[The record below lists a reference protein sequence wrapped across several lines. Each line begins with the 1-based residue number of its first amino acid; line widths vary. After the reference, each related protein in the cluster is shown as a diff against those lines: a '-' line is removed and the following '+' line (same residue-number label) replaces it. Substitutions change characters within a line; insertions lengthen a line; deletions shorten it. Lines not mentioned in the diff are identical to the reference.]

1 MSVFVVRR
9 LLAVVPVLFLVT
21 VLVFLMLDLVPG
33 DVVDAMASQNAS
45 QVSPEDAA
53 RLRDNLGLNDPPP
66 VRYARWLWSV
76 MQGDLGTSVWS
87 GQPVS
92 KQIMDRFPSTLQL
105 TVAGVGLAVVL
116 GFALGTLAAL
126 HRGGII
132 DSLAMGFAM
141 IAVSMPQFWFG
152 LVLLLVFAVELRWFP
167 VLGQGGLVGLVLPAL
182 TLGIRS
188 AAVISRLVRS
198 GLIEVMSQDYVRT
211 AYAKGLPHSRVVM
224 RHALANTLIPVV
236 TIVGLQF
243 ASLLGG
249 AVIVEAVFVRRGIG
263 DLVVNGIQTR
273 DFPVV
278 QGTILV
284 IAFVYVLVNLAVD
297 LLYGLLDPRIR
308 YG

>member
-1 MSVFVVRR
+1 
-9 LLAVVPVLFLVT
+9 
-21 VLVFLMLDLVPG
+21 
-33 DVVDAMASQNAS
+33 
-45 QVSPEDAA
+45 
-53 RLRDNLGLNDPPP
+53 
-66 VRYARWLWSV
+66 
-76 MQGDLGTSVWS
+76 
-87 GQPVS
+87 
-92 KQIMDRFPSTLQL
+92 
-105 TVAGVGLAVVL
+105 
-116 GFALGTLAAL
+116 
-126 HRGGII
+126 
-132 DSLAMGFAM
+132 
-141 IAVSMPQFWFG
+141 
-152 LVLLLVFAVELRWFP
+152 VLLLIFAVELKWFP

-198 GLIEVMSQDYVRT
+198 GLIEVLSQDYVRT
-211 AYAKGLPHSRVVM
+211 AYAKGLPHTKVVV
-224 RHALANTLIPVV
+224 RHALSNTLIPVV

-278 QGTILV
+278 QGTILF